1 MLAAH
6 YWKLSLSISS
16 LIMYGNGILSFKCM
30 LFRGKA
36 SAVLIK
42 AEKRDIEFIVH
53 REAREKRWCL
63 LLMSIV

>member
-1 MLAAH
+1 
-6 YWKLSLSISS
+6 
-16 LIMYGNGILSFKCM
+16 MYGNGILSFKCM

-53 REAREKRWCL
+53 REARKETVVSIANVYCL
-63 LLMSIV
+63 REV